1 MFTIDLLTF
10 FCFCILLGIF
20 FYSPNHRL
28 EETKTDIGHARSI
41 LRNQLFE
48 RLHMATDHKSAM
60 EEMLSASLRS
70 CETCLGKVLVSQ
82 EEEEEEEG
90 EGVKEER

>member
-1 MFTIDLLTF
+1 MRRF
-10 FCFCILLGIF
+10 
-20 FYSPNHRL
+20 

-48 RLHMATDHKSAM
+48 RLHVATDHKSAM

-70 CETCLGKVLVSQ
+70 CESCLSEVIEGVVDD
-82 EEEEEEEG
+82 EEG
-90 EGVKEER
+90 ESAKEGDEQE

>member
-1 MFTIDLLTF
+1 MK
-10 FCFCILLGIF
+10 
-20 FYSPNHRL
+20 RL

-70 CETCLGKVLVSQ
+70 CESCMGQVLDQ
-82 EEEEEEEG
+82 QDDEEEEG
-90 EGVKEER
+90 EGVKEEQ

>member
-1 MFTIDLLTF
+1 MCSSFI
-10 FCFCILLGIF
+10 FCFAF
-20 FYSPNHRL
+20 PNHRL
-28 EETKTDIGHARSI
+28 EETKTDIDHARSI

-70 CETCLGKVLVSQ
+70 CETCLGKVLEGVV
-82 EEEEEEEG
+82 EDEEG
-90 EGVKEER
+90 EGVNEEQ